1 MLRNS
6 THEQFSGPCLT
17 FPMDLLKSSR
27 QLFFPGLFSLFSKT
41 ATMSREKTFIWQHK
55 RVCPENGLS
64 FIGFYSLVI
73 LGQVFITAKKD
84 KWILVM
90 QNCITKIVGWTVA
103 WNHLAMQD
111 LQSPKKIRK
120 KCSQKRKSFPASPFN
135 QGVRE
140 TKKLE
145 GTIDAPPLWKVAL
158 SYLA

>member
-1 MLRNS
+1 MTLVIMLSRKPNYSDQYFRNRLLLFLKHCFLLRNS

-73 LGQVFITAKKD
+73 LGQVFFYHSKKD

-111 LQSPKKIRK
+111 LQSPKKRK
-120 KCSQKRKSFPASPFN
+120 K
-135 QGVRE
+135 
-140 TKKLE
+140 
-145 GTIDAPPLWKVAL
+145 KV
-158 SYLA
+158 